1 MKIKSALLV
10 IDVKNKYKD
19 IVQSSQLKNIKM
31 LVEKIK
37 DKDMPVYFTQWTRC
51 KYRNNC
57 TRKH

>member
-37 DKDMPVYFTQWTRC
+37 DKDMPVYFTQ
-51 KYRNNC
+51 
-57 TRKH
+57 